1 MIGSILEGKMKIG
14 LKSVGVMSLMGVAA
28 YAGPITTVPWDGHPG
43 AVSFTFDDCE
53 ISQLNNLGD
62 YFEQNQDIKVTFF
75 LTGGMNA
82 GNQSKY
88 FPMVEKGHEIG
99 NHSKTHADLTNTN
112 NLKGEV
118 TDYKH
123 DLEQRSGA
131 EVISFATPYCYYNDA
146 VEAEIA
152 KEHIVNR
159 NCQGATKYKWD
170 EEPIWERISSD
181 CYQGN
186 TQQSKGNMSE
196 AKQKNAWTVQLNH
209 GVTGGGGYSISKN
222 DMISIMD
229 EAKAQGLWRAP
240 MGRVAAYYRAHF
252 VIDKATS
259 TDIDGGFK
267 VTWKSPHSAMP
278 KSVPLRVKIEGAE
291 GKTVKQ
297 KGKEVKAED
306 DGSFVIE
313 FMDLELEVVGAAAA
327 PESSSS
333 EAPASSSDTPTSSSA
348 VASSDGKAPA
358 SSSEKAPTS
367 SSAEVTSSADAP
379 ASSADAIAQN
389 IHWASQTPTT
399 FTVFSATG
407 VLVKTFV
414 AIPQSA
420 EDSFKALQIPHG
432 TYYIKDLKS
441 NYIKKVVK

>member
-1 MIGSILEGKMKIG
+1 MK
-14 LKSVGVMSLMGVAA
+14 LVFRSVVAMSLMGVAA

-209 GVTGGGGYSISKN
+209 AVTGGGGYSISKN

-297 KGKEVKAED
+297 KGKEIKAED

-313 FMDLELEVVGAAAA
+313 FMDLELEVVGAVAAA
-327 PESSSS
+327 SSSS
-333 EAPASSSDTPTSSSA
+333 EAPASSSEAQSSSSA
-348 VASSDGKAPA
+348 VASSDAKPASSSDAPA
-358 SSSEKAPTS
+358 SSSAEATS
-367 SSAEVTSSADAP
+367 SSAGPTSSP
-379 ASSADAIAQN
+379 DAIAQN
-389 IHWASQTPTT
+389 VEWASHVPTT
-399 FTVFSATG
+399 FAVFSATG
-407 VLVKTFV
+407 VLVKSFV
-414 AIPQSA
+414 AAPQSA
-420 EDSFKALQIPHG
+420 ESALKALQVPHG
-432 TYYIKDLKS
+432 TYYLKDLKS

>member
-1 MIGSILEGKMKIG
+1 MKVISAAV
-14 LKSVGVMSLMGVAA
+14 LSLMGVAA

-62 YFEQNQDIKVTFF
+62 YFEKNQDIKVTFF

-88 FPMVEKGHEIG
+88 FPMAEKGHEIG
-99 NHSKTHADLTNTN
+99 NHSKSHDDLTKSGI
-112 NLKGEV
+112 NLKSEI

-131 EVISFATPYCYYNDA
+131 EVVAFATPYCYYNDA

-152 KEHIVNR
+152 KAHIVNR

-170 EEPIWERISSD
+170 EEPVWERISSD

-209 GVTGGGGYSISKN
+209 GVDGAGFGYGITPS

-259 TDIDGGFK
+259 TNIDGGFK
-267 VTWKSPHSAMP
+267 VTWTSPHSAMP
-278 KSVPLRVKIEGAE
+278 KSVPLRVKIEGAD

-297 KGKEVKAED
+297 KGKEIQAED

-313 FMDLELEVVGAAAA
+313 FMDLELEVVGAA
-327 PESSSS
+327 PVSSSS
-333 EAPASSSDTPTSSSA
+333 VEPPASSATVVPTSSNT
-348 VASSDGKAPA
+348 VASSDAT
-358 SSSEKAPTS
+358 APTS
-367 SSAEVTSSADAP
+367 SADVPTSSTT
-379 ASSADAIAQN
+379 AIAQDLQ
-389 IHWASQTPTT
+389 WASQEPTT
-399 FTVFSATG
+399 FAVFSVTG
-407 VLVKTFV
+407 VLVKSFV
-414 AIPQSA
+414 ATPQSA
-420 EDSFKALQIPHG
+420 EGAFKALQIPHG
-432 TYYIKDLKS
+432 TYYLKDLKS
-441 NYIKKVVK
+441 SYIRKVMK

>member
-1 MIGSILEGKMKIG
+1 MKIG

-327 PESSSS
+327 PESSSAD
-333 EAPASSSDTPTSSSA
+333 APASSSDTPTSSSA

-407 VLVKTFV
+407 VLVKSFV
-414 AIPQSA
+414 AALQSA

>member
-1 MIGSILEGKMKIG
+1 MKVFF
-14 LKSVGVMSLMGVAA
+14 KSVALMSLMGTAA

-53 ISQLNNLGD
+53 ISQLNNLGE

-99 NHSKTHADLTNTN
+99 NHSKTHADLTSSN
-112 NLKGEV
+112 NLTGEI
-118 TDYKH
+118 TDYKY
-123 DLEQRSGA
+123 DLEQRSKA
-131 EVISFATPYCYYNDA
+131 EVVSFATPYCYYNDA

-152 KEHIVNR
+152 KAHIVNR

-170 EEPIWERISSD
+170 EEPVWERISSD

-209 GVTGGGGYSISKN
+209 GVDGAGFGYGITPS

-252 VIDKATS
+252 VIDKAAA
-259 TDIDGGFK
+259 TDVDGGFK
-267 VTWKSPHSAMP
+267 VTWTSPHPAMP

-297 KGKEVKAED
+297 KGKEIEAES

-313 FMDLELEVVGAAAA
+313 FMDLELEVVSAA

-333 EAPASSSDTPTSSSA
+333 EETLESS
-348 VASSDGKAPA
+348 
-358 SSSEKAPTS
+358 SSSEEAPLS
-367 SSAEVTSSADAP
+367 STT
-379 ASSADAIAQN
+379 AIARN
-389 IHWASQTPTT
+389 LEWANQAPTT
-399 FTVFSATG
+399 FAVFSATG
-407 VLVKTFV
+407 ALVKSFEAT
-414 AIPQSA
+414 AQSA
-420 EDSFKALQIPHG
+420 EGSFKALQIPHG
-432 TYYIKDLKS
+432 TYYLKDLKS
-441 NYIKKVVK
+441 SYIKKVVK

>member
-1 MIGSILEGKMKIG
+1 MKAVF
-14 LKSVGVMSLMGVAA
+14 KTVAVMSLMGAAA
-28 YAGPITTVPWDGHPG
+28 YAAPITTVPWNGHPG

-62 YFEQNQDIKVTFF
+62 YFEKNQDIKVTFF

-99 NHSKTHADLTNTN
+99 NHSKTHSDLTNSN
-112 NLKGEV
+112 NLKGEI
-118 TDYKH
+118 TDYKY
-123 DLEQRSGA
+123 DLEQRSKA
-131 EVISFATPYCYYNDA
+131 EVVAFATPYCYYNDA

-152 KEHIVNR
+152 KAHIVNR
-159 NCQGATKYKWD
+159 NCQGATKYKWN

-209 GVTGGGGYSISKN
+209 GVDGAGFGYGITPS

-252 VIDKATS
+252 VIDKAAA
-259 TDIDGGFK
+259 TDIEGGFK

-278 KSVPLRVKIEGAE
+278 KSVPLRVNIEGAE

-297 KGKEVKAED
+297 KGKEIQAEE
-306 DGSFVIE
+306 DGSYVIE
-313 FMDLELEVVGAAAA
+313 FMDLELEVVGAAPASSSSEVA
-327 PESSSS
+327 PESSS
-333 EAPASSSDTPTSSSA
+333 EVAPASSSVDVPTSS
-348 VASSDGKAPA
+348 
-358 SSSEKAPTS
+358 T
-367 SSAEVTSSADAP
+367 
-379 ASSADAIAQN
+379 DAIAQDFR
-389 IHWASQTPTT
+389 WTSQEPTT
-399 FTVFSATG
+399 FAVFSATG
-407 VLVKTFV
+407 AMVKTFT
-414 AIPQSA
+414 ATAQSA
-420 EDSFKALQIPHG
+420 EGSFKALQIPHG
-432 TYYIKDLKS
+432 TYYLKDLKS
-441 NYIKKVVK
+441 SYIKKVMK

>member
-1 MIGSILEGKMKIG
+1 MKAV
-14 LKSVGVMSLMGVAA
+14 LKPVVLMSLLGAVA
-28 YAGPITTVPWDGHPG
+28 YAGPITTVPWNGYPG

-53 ISQLNNLGD
+53 ISQLNNLGE
-62 YFEQNQDIKVTFF
+62 YFEKNEDIKVTFF

-82 GNQSKY
+82 GNQPKY
-88 FPMVEKGHEIG
+88 FPMVAKGHEIG
-99 NHSKTHADLTNTN
+99 NHSKTHSDLTAGGA
-112 NLKGEV
+112 NLKSEI

-123 DLEQRSGA
+123 TLESNGDFDVVA
-131 EVISFATPYCYYNDA
+131 FATPYCYYNDA

-209 GVTGGGGYSISKN
+209 GVDGRGFGYGIEPS

-252 VIDKATS
+252 VIDKATA
-259 TDIDGGFK
+259 TNIDGGFK
-267 VTWKSPHSAMP
+267 VTWTSPHPAMP
-278 KSVPLRVKIEGAE
+278 RSVPLRVKIEGVE

-297 KGKEVKAED
+297 KGKEISAET

-313 FMDLELEVVGAAAA
+313 FMDLELEVVGAAT
-327 PESSSS
+327 ESSSS
-333 EAPASSSDTPTSSSA
+333 E
-348 VASSDGKAPA
+348 
-358 SSSEKAPTS
+358 
-367 SSAEVTSSADAP
+367 EVTSSSSED
-379 ASSADAIAQN
+379 ASSSSTTAITQN
-389 IHWASQTPTT
+389 LQWASQEPTT
-399 FTVFSATG
+399 FAVFSATG
-407 VLVKTFV
+407 VLVKSFV
-414 AIPQSA
+414 TAPQSA
-420 EDSFKALQIPHG
+420 EASFRALQIPHG
-432 TYYIKDLKS
+432 TYYLKDLKS
-441 NYIKKVVK
+441 SNIKKVVK

>member
-1 MIGSILEGKMKIG
+1 MKIVF
-14 LKSVGVMSLMGVAA
+14 KSAAVLSLMGVAA
-28 YAGPITTVPWDGHPG
+28 YAGPITTVPWNGHPG
-43 AVSFTFDDCE
+43 AVSFTFDDSE

-62 YFEQNQDIKVTFF
+62 YFEKNQDIKVTFF
-75 LTGGMNA
+75 MTGGMNA

-88 FPMVEKGHEIG
+88 FPMAAKGHEIG
-99 NHSKTHADLTNTN
+99 NHSKTHADLTKSN
-112 NLKGEV
+112 NLKGEI
-118 TDYKH
+118 TDYKY

-131 EVISFATPYCYYNDA
+131 EVVAFATPYCYYNDA

-152 KEHIVNR
+152 KAHIVNR

-170 EEPIWERISSD
+170 EEPVWERISSD

-209 GVTGGGGYSISKN
+209 AVSGGGGYSISKD

-252 VIDKATS
+252 VIDKATA
-259 TDIDGGFK
+259 TDVEGGFK

-291 GKTVKQ
+291 GKTVSQ
-297 KGKEVKAED
+297 KGKEVKAEE
-306 DGSFVIE
+306 DGSYVIE
-313 FMDLELEVVGAAAA
+313 FMDLELEVVGAAQA

-333 EAPASSSDTPTSSSA
+333 EVAPE
-348 VASSDGKAPA
+348 
-358 SSSEKAPTS
+358 SSSEVAPTS
-367 SSAEVTSSADAP
+367 SSVEEPPTSST
-379 ASSADAIAQN
+379 DAIAQDLQ
-389 IHWASQTPTT
+389 WVSQGPTT
-399 FTVFSATG
+399 FAVFSATG
-407 VLVKTFV
+407 AMVKTFT
-414 AIPQSA
+414 ATAESA
-420 EDSFKALQIPHG
+420 EGAFKAMQIPHG
-432 TYYIKDLKS
+432 TYYLKDLKS
-441 NYIKKVVK
+441 SYVKKVVK

>member
-1 MIGSILEGKMKIG
+1 MKAVF
-14 LKSVGVMSLMGVAA
+14 KTVAVMSLMGAAA
-28 YAGPITTVPWDGHPG
+28 YAAPITTVPWNGHPG

-62 YFEQNQDIKVTFF
+62 YFEKNQDIKVTFF

-99 NHSKTHADLTNTN
+99 NHSKTHSDLTNSN
-112 NLKGEV
+112 NLKGEI
-118 TDYKH
+118 TDYKY
-123 DLEQRSGA
+123 DLEQRSKA
-131 EVISFATPYCYYNDA
+131 EVVAFATPYCYYNDA

-152 KEHIVNR
+152 KAHIVNR
-159 NCQGATKYKWD
+159 NCQGATKYKWN

-209 GVTGGGGYSISKN
+209 GVDGAGFGYGITPS

-252 VIDKATS
+252 VIDKAAA
-259 TDIDGGFK
+259 TDIEGGFK

-278 KSVPLRVKIEGAE
+278 KSVPLRVNIEGAE

-297 KGKEVKAED
+297 KGKEIQAEE
-306 DGSFVIE
+306 DGSYVIE
-313 FMDLELEVVGAAAA
+313 FMDLELEVVGAAPASSSSEVA
-327 PESSSS
+327 PESSS
-333 EAPASSSDTPTSSSA
+333 EVAPASSSVDVPTSS
-348 VASSDGKAPA
+348 
-358 SSSEKAPTS
+358 T
-367 SSAEVTSSADAP
+367 
-379 ASSADAIAQN
+379 DAIAQDFR
-389 IHWASQTPTT
+389 WTSQEPTT
-399 FTVFSATG
+399 FAVFCATG
-407 VLVKTFV
+407 AMVKTFT
-414 AIPQSA
+414 ATAQSA
-420 EDSFKALQIPHG
+420 EGSFKALQIPHG
-432 TYYIKDLKS
+432 TYYLKDLKS
-441 NYIKKVVK
+441 SYIKKVVK

>member
-1 MIGSILEGKMKIG
+1 MKIG

-327 PESSSS
+327 PESSSA
-333 EAPASSSDTPTSSSA
+333 EAPASSSDSPTSSSE
-348 VASSDGKAPA
+348 VASSDGKTPA

-367 SSAEVTSSADAP
+367 SSAEVTSSAETP

-389 IHWASQTPTT
+389 VQWASQTPTT

>member
-1 MIGSILEGKMKIG
+1 M
-14 LKSVGVMSLMGVAA
+14 KSVLKPAVALSLMGALA
-28 YAGPITTVPWDGHPG
+28 YAAPITTVPWDGHPG
-43 AVSFTFDDCE
+43 AVSFTFDDSE

-62 YFEQNQDIKVTFF
+62 YFEKNQDIKVTFF
-75 LTGGMNA
+75 MTGGMNA

-88 FPMVEKGHEIG
+88 FPMAAKGHEIG
-99 NHSKTHADLTNTN
+99 NHSKTHSDLTAAGA
-112 NLKGEV
+112 NLKAEI
-118 TDYKH
+118 TDYKY

-131 EVISFATPYCYYNDA
+131 EVVAFATPYCYYNDA

-152 KEHIVNR
+152 KAHIVNR
-159 NCQGATKYKWD
+159 NCQGATKYKWN

-209 GVTGGGGYSISKN
+209 GVDGAGFGYGITPS

-252 VIDKATS
+252 VIDKAASTS
-259 TDIDGGFK
+259 IDGGFK
-267 VTWKSPHSAMP
+267 VTWTSPHPAMP

-297 KGKEVKAED
+297 KGKEIQAES
-306 DGSFVIE
+306 DGSYVIE
-313 FMDLELEVVGAAAA
+313 FMDLELEVVGAAAPA
-327 PESSSS
+327 SSSS
-333 EAPASSSDTPTSSSA
+333 EEVSSSSEVVSSSSVEDASSSSTI
-348 VASSDGKAPA
+348 
-358 SSSEKAPTS
+358 
-367 SSAEVTSSADAP
+367 
-379 ASSADAIAQN
+379 AIAQDLR
-389 IHWASQTPTT
+389 WASQEPTT
-399 FTVFSATG
+399 FAVFSATG

-414 AIPQSA
+414 AAPQSA
-420 EDSFKALQIPHG
+420 EGSFRALQVPHG
-432 TYYIKDLKS
+432 TYYLKDLKS
-441 NYIKKVVK
+441 SYIKKVVK

>member
-1 MIGSILEGKMKIG
+1 MKVG
-14 LKSVGVMSLMGVAA
+14 FKSAAVMSLMSAMA
-28 YAGPITTVPWDGHPG
+28 YAGPITTVPWNGHPG

-209 GVTGGGGYSISKN
+209 GVDGAGFGYGITPS

-259 TDIDGGFK
+259 TNIDGGFK

-278 KSVPLRVKIEGAE
+278 KSVPLRVKIEGAN

-297 KGKEVKAED
+297 KGKEIQAED

-313 FMDLELEVVGAAAA
+313 FMDLELEVVGAA
-327 PESSSS
+327 PVSSSS
-333 EAPASSSDTPTSSSA
+333 VEPPASSATVVPTSSNTV
-348 VASSDGKAPA
+348 VASSDAT
-358 SSSEKAPTS
+358 APTS
-367 SSAEVTSSADAP
+367 SADVPTSSTT
-379 ASSADAIAQN
+379 AIAQDLQ
-389 IHWASQTPTT
+389 WASQEPTT
-399 FTVFSATG
+399 FAVFSVTG
-407 VLVKTFV
+407 VLVKSFV
-414 AIPQSA
+414 ATSQSA
-420 EDSFKALQIPHG
+420 EGAFKALQIPHG
-432 TYYIKDLKS
+432 TYYLKDLKS
-441 NYIKKVVK
+441 SYIRKVVK

>member
-1 MIGSILEGKMKIG
+1 MKAVFGSVAFIL
-14 LKSVGVMSLMGVAA
+14 LMGAVA

-62 YFEQNQDIKVTFF
+62 YFEKNQDIKVTFF

-88 FPMVEKGHEIG
+88 FPMAEKGHEIG
-99 NHSKTHADLTNTN
+99 NHSKTHSDLTNSN
-112 NLKGEV
+112 NLKGEI
-118 TDYKH
+118 TDYKY
-123 DLEQRSGA
+123 DLEQRSKA
-131 EVISFATPYCYYNDA
+131 EVVAFATPYCYYNDA

-152 KEHIVNR
+152 KAHIVNR
-159 NCQGATKYKWD
+159 NCQGATKYKWN

-209 GVTGGGGYSISKN
+209 GVDGAGFGYGITPS

-252 VIDKATS
+252 VIDKAAA
-259 TDIDGGFK
+259 TDIEGGFK

-278 KSVPLRVKIEGAE
+278 KSVPLRVNIEGAE

-297 KGKEVKAED
+297 KGKEIQAEE
-306 DGSFVIE
+306 DGSYVIE
-313 FMDLELEVVGAAAA
+313 FMDLELEVVGAAPASSSSEVA
-327 PESSSS
+327 PESSS
-333 EAPASSSDTPTSSSA
+333 EVAPASSSVDVPTSS
-348 VASSDGKAPA
+348 
-358 SSSEKAPTS
+358 T
-367 SSAEVTSSADAP
+367 
-379 ASSADAIAQN
+379 DAIAQDFR
-389 IHWASQTPTT
+389 WASQEPTT
-399 FTVFSATG
+399 FAVFSATG
-407 VLVKTFV
+407 AMVKTFT
-414 AIPQSA
+414 ATAQSA
-420 EDSFKALQIPHG
+420 EGSFKALQVPHG
-432 TYYIKDLKS
+432 TYYLKDLKS
-441 NYIKKVVK
+441 SYVKKVVK

>member
-1 MIGSILEGKMKIG
+1 MKIVSAAV
-14 LKSVGVMSLMGVAA
+14 LSLMGAMA
-28 YAGPITTVPWDGHPG
+28 YAGPITTVPWNGYPG

-62 YFEQNQDIKVTFF
+62 YFEKNQDIKVTFF

-88 FPMVEKGHEIG
+88 FPMAAKGHEIG
-99 NHSKTHADLTNTN
+99 NHSKTHSDLTANGA
-112 NLKGEV
+112 NLKSEI
-118 TDYKH
+118 TEYKH
-123 DLEQRSGA
+123 TLESKCDF
-131 EVISFATPYCYYNDA
+131 EVVSFATPYCYYNDA

-159 NCQGATKYKWD
+159 NCQGATKYKWN
-170 EEPIWERISSD
+170 EEPVWERISSD

-196 AKQKNAWTVQLNH
+196 AKKLNAWTVQLNH
-209 GVTGGGGYSISKN
+209 GVDGRGFGYGIEPS

-297 KGKEVKAED
+297 KGKEIQAES

-313 FMDLELEVVGAAAA
+313 FMDLELEVVGAAA

-333 EAPASSSDTPTSSSA
+333 EAPASSSSDKVSSS
-348 VASSDGKAPA
+348 S
-358 SSSEKAPTS
+358 T
-367 SSAEVTSSADAP
+367 T
-379 ASSADAIAQN
+379 AIAQN
-389 IHWASQTPTT
+389 IQWTSQEPTT
-399 FTVFSATG
+399 FAVFSATG
-407 VLVKTFV
+407 VLVKSFEATL
-414 AIPQSA
+414 QSA
-420 EDSFKALQIPHG
+420 EGSFKALQIPHG
-432 TYYIKDLKS
+432 TYYLKDLNS
-441 NYIKKVVK
+441 SYIKKVAK

>member
-1 MIGSILEGKMKIG
+1 MKIG
-14 LKSVGVMSLMGVAA
+14 FKSVGVMSLMGVAA

-53 ISQLNNLGD
+53 ISQLNNLGE
-62 YFEQNQDIKVTFF
+62 YFDKNDDIKVTFF

-259 TDIDGGFK
+259 TDIEGGFK
-267 VTWKSPHSAMP
+267 VTWTSPHSAMP

-297 KGKEVKAED
+297 KGREVKAED
-306 DGSFVIE
+306 DGSYVIE

-327 PESSSS
+327 PESSSA
-333 EAPASSSDTPTSSSA
+333 EAPASSSDSPTSSSE
-348 VASSDGKAPA
+348 VASSDGKTPA

-367 SSAEVTSSADAP
+367 SSAEVTSSAEAP
-379 ASSADAIAQN
+379 TSSTDAIAQN
-389 IHWASQTPTT
+389 VQWSSNVPTT
-399 FTVFSATG
+399 FAVFSATG
-407 VLVKTFV
+407 VLVKSFV
-414 AIPQSA
+414 ANPQSA
-420 EDSFKALQIPHG
+420 VDSFKALQIPHG
-432 TYYIKDLKS
+432 TYYLKDLKS
-441 NYIKKVVK
+441 NYIKKVVR

>member
-1 MIGSILEGKMKIG
+1 MK
-14 LKSVGVMSLMGVAA
+14 LVFRSVVAMSLMGVAA

-327 PESSSS
+327 ASSSS
-333 EAPASSSDTPTSSSA
+333 EAPASSSEAQSSSSA
-348 VASSDGKAPA
+348 VASSDAKPASSSDAPA
-358 SSSEKAPTS
+358 SSSAEATS
-367 SSAEVTSSADAP
+367 SSAGPTSSP
-379 ASSADAIAQN
+379 DAIAQN
-389 IHWASQTPTT
+389 VEWASHVPTT
-399 FTVFSATG
+399 FAVFSATG

-420 EDSFKALQIPHG
+420 ESALKALQVPHG
-432 TYYIKDLKS
+432 TYYLKDLKS

>member
-1 MIGSILEGKMKIG
+1 MKAVFGSVAFI
-14 LKSVGVMSLMGVAA
+14 SLMGAVA

-62 YFEQNQDIKVTFF
+62 YFEKNQDIKVTFF

-88 FPMVEKGHEIG
+88 FPMAEKGHEIG
-99 NHSKTHADLTNTN
+99 NHSKTHSDLTNSN
-112 NLKGEV
+112 NLKGEI
-118 TDYKH
+118 TDYKY
-123 DLEQRSGA
+123 DLEQRSKA
-131 EVISFATPYCYYNDA
+131 EVVAFATPYCYYNDA

-152 KEHIVNR
+152 KAHIVNR
-159 NCQGATKYKWD
+159 NCQGATKYKWN
-170 EEPIWERISSD
+170 EEPVWERISSD

-209 GVTGGGGYSISKN
+209 GVDGAGFGYGITPS

-252 VIDKATS
+252 VIDKATA
-259 TDIDGGFK
+259 TDIEGGFK

-278 KSVPLRVKIEGAE
+278 KSVPLRVNIEGAE

-297 KGKEVKAED
+297 KGKEIQAES

-313 FMDLELEVVGAAAA
+313 FMDLELEVVGAAPA
-327 PESSSS
+327 SSSS
-333 EAPASSSDTPTSSSA
+333 EAPASSSAEAPKSSA
-348 VASSDGKAPA
+348 G
-358 SSSEKAPTS
+358 KAPTS
-367 SSAEVTSSADAP
+367 SSDVATSSASTP
-379 ASSADAIAQN
+379 TSSPDAIVPNFQW
-389 IHWASQTPTT
+389 ISQEPTT
-399 FTVFSATG
+399 FAVFSATG
-407 VLVKTFV
+407 VLVKSFV
-414 AIPQSA
+414 ATTKSA
-420 EDSFKALQIPHG
+420 ESAFKALQIPHG
-432 TYYIKDLKS
+432 TYFLKDLKS
-441 NYIKKVVK
+441 RYIKKVVK

>member
-1 MIGSILEGKMKIG
+1 MKVISAAV
-14 LKSVGVMSLMGVAA
+14 LSLMGVAA
-28 YAGPITTVPWDGHPG
+28 YAGPITTVPWNGHPG
-43 AVSFTFDDCE
+43 AVSFTFDDSE

-62 YFEQNQDIKVTFF
+62 YFEKNQDIKVTFF
-75 LTGGMNA
+75 MTGGMNA

-88 FPMVEKGHEIG
+88 FPMAEKGHEIG
-99 NHSKTHADLTNTN
+99 NHSKTHSDLTKSN
-112 NLKGEV
+112 NLKSEI
-118 TDYKH
+118 TDYKY
-123 DLEQRSGA
+123 DLEQRSKA
-131 EVISFATPYCYYNDA
+131 EVVAFATPYCYYNDA

-152 KEHIVNR
+152 KAHIVNR

-209 GVTGGGGYSISKN
+209 GVDGAGFGYGITPS

-259 TDIDGGFK
+259 TNIDGGFK
-267 VTWKSPHSAMP
+267 VTWTSPHSAMP
-278 KSVPLRVKIEGAE
+278 KSVPLRVKIEGAD

-297 KGKEVKAED
+297 KGKEIQPED

-313 FMDLELEVVGAAAA
+313 FMDLELEVVGAA
-327 PESSSS
+327 PVSSSS
-333 EAPASSSDTPTSSSA
+333 VEPPASSATVVPTSSSTV
-348 VASSDGKAPA
+348 VASSDAT
-358 SSSEKAPTS
+358 APTS
-367 SSAEVTSSADAP
+367 SADVPTSSTI
-379 ASSADAIAQN
+379 AIAQDLQ
-389 IHWASQTPTT
+389 WASQEPTT
-399 FTVFSATG
+399 FAVFSVTG
-407 VLVKTFV
+407 VLVKSFV
-414 AIPQSA
+414 ATAQSA
-420 EDSFKALQIPHG
+420 EGSFKALQIPHG
-432 TYYIKDLKS
+432 TYYLKDMKS
-441 NYIKKVVK
+441 SYIKKVVK

>member
-1 MIGSILEGKMKIG
+1 
-14 LKSVGVMSLMGVAA
+14 MGVVA

-53 ISQLNNLGD
+53 ISQLNNLGE
-62 YFEQNQDIKVTFF
+62 YFDKNDDIKVTFF

-252 VIDKATS
+252 VIDKAAS

-327 PESSSS
+327 ASSSS
-333 EAPASSSDTPTSSSA
+333 EAPASSSEAQSSSSA
-348 VASSDGKAPA
+348 VASSDAKPASSSDAPA
-358 SSSEKAPTS
+358 SSSAEATS
-367 SSAEVTSSADAP
+367 SSAGPTSSP
-379 ASSADAIAQN
+379 DAIAQN
-389 IHWASQTPTT
+389 VEWASHVPTT
-399 FTVFSATG
+399 FAVFSATG
-407 VLVKTFV
+407 VLVKSFV
-414 AIPQSA
+414 AAPQSA
-420 EDSFKALQIPHG
+420 ESALKALQVPHG
-432 TYYIKDLKS
+432 TYYLKDLKS

>member
-1 MIGSILEGKMKIG
+1 MKIG

-62 YFEQNQDIKVTFF
+62 YFDKNDDIKVTFF

-252 VIDKATS
+252 VIDKAAS

-297 KGKEVKAED
+297 KGKEVKAES

-333 EAPASSSDTPTSSSA
+333 AEAPTSSSEA
-348 VASSDGKAPA
+348 PTSSSVVASSDGKTPA
-358 SSSEKAPTS
+358 SSSEGTPTS
-367 SSAEVTSSADAP
+367 SSTEVTSSAGP
-379 ASSADAIAQN
+379 TSSADAIAQN
-389 IHWASQTPTT
+389 VQWSSNTPTT
-399 FTVFSATG
+399 FAAFSATG

-420 EDSFKALQIPHG
+420 EESFKAQQVPHG
-432 TYYIKDLKS
+432 TYYLKDLKS

>member
-1 MIGSILEGKMKIG
+1 MK
-14 LKSVGVMSLMGVAA
+14 LVFRSVVAMSLMGVAA

-327 PESSSS
+327 ASSSS
-333 EAPASSSDTPTSSSA
+333 EAPASSSEAQSSSSA
-348 VASSDGKAPA
+348 VASSDAKPASSSDAPA
-358 SSSEKAPTS
+358 SSSAEATS
-367 SSAEVTSSADAP
+367 SSAGPTSSP
-379 ASSADAIAQN
+379 DAIAQN
-389 IHWASQTPTT
+389 VEWASHVPTT
-399 FTVFSATG
+399 FAVFSATG
-407 VLVKTFV
+407 VLVKSFV
-414 AIPQSA
+414 AAPQSA
-420 EDSFKALQIPHG
+420 ESALKALQVPHG
-432 TYYIKDLKS
+432 TYYLKDLKS

>member
-1 MIGSILEGKMKIG
+1 MK
-14 LKSVGVMSLMGVAA
+14 LVFRSVVAMSLMGVAA

-297 KGKEVKAED
+297 KGKEIKAED

-313 FMDLELEVVGAAAA
+313 FMDLELEVVSAVAAA
-327 PESSSS
+327 SSSS
-333 EAPASSSDTPTSSSA
+333 EAPASSSEAQSSSSA
-348 VASSDGKAPA
+348 VASSDAKPASSSDAPA
-358 SSSEKAPTS
+358 SSSAEATS
-367 SSAEVTSSADAP
+367 SSAGPTSSP
-379 ASSADAIAQN
+379 DAIAQN
-389 IHWASQTPTT
+389 VEWASHVPTT
-399 FTVFSATG
+399 FAVFSATG
-407 VLVKTFV
+407 VLVKSFV
-414 AIPQSA
+414 AAPQSA
-420 EDSFKALQIPHG
+420 ESALKALQVPHG
-432 TYYIKDLKS
+432 TYYLKDLKS

>member
-1 MIGSILEGKMKIG
+1 MKIG
-14 LKSVGVMSLMGVAA
+14 FKSVGIMSLMGVAA

-53 ISQLNNLGD
+53 ISQLNNLGE
-62 YFEQNQDIKVTFF
+62 YFDKNDDIKVTFF

-82 GNQSKY
+82 GNQPKY
-88 FPMVEKGHEIG
+88 FPMVAKGHEIG
-99 NHSKTHADLTNTN
+99 NHSKSHSDLTAAGA
-112 NLKGEV
+112 NLKSEI

-123 DLEQRSGA
+123 TLESNGDFD
-131 EVISFATPYCYYNDA
+131 VVSFATPYCYYNDA

-209 GVTGGGGYSISKN
+209 GVDGAGFGYGIQPS

-259 TDIDGGFK
+259 TEIDGGFK
-267 VTWKSPHSAMP
+267 VTWTSPHPAMP
-278 KSVPLRVKIEGAE
+278 RSVPLRVKIEGAD

-297 KGKEVKAED
+297 KGKEVKAES

-333 EAPASSSDTPTSSSA
+333 AEAPTSSSEAPASSSV
-348 VASSDGKAPA
+348 VASSDGKTPA
-358 SSSEKAPTS
+358 SSSEGTPTS
-367 SSAEVTSSADAP
+367 SSAEVTSSAGP
-379 ASSADAIAQN
+379 TSSADAIAQN
-389 IHWASQTPTT
+389 VQWASQTPTT
-399 FTVFSATG
+399 FAAFSATG

-420 EDSFKALQIPHG
+420 EESFKAQQVPHG
-432 TYYIKDLKS
+432 TYYLKDLKS

>member
-1 MIGSILEGKMKIG
+1 MKIG
-14 LKSVGVMSLMGVAA
+14 FKSVAVMSLMGVAA

-53 ISQLNNLGD
+53 ISQLNNLGE
-62 YFEQNQDIKVTFF
+62 YFDKNDDIKVTFF

-82 GNQSKY
+82 GNQPKY
-88 FPMVEKGHEIG
+88 FPMVAKGHEIG

-297 KGKEVKAED
+297 KGKEVKAES

-333 EAPASSSDTPTSSSA
+333 AEAPTSSSEAPASSSA
-348 VASSDGKAPA
+348 VASSDGKTPA
-358 SSSEKAPTS
+358 SSSEGTPTS
-367 SSAEVTSSADAP
+367 SSTEVTSSADP
-379 ASSADAIAQN
+379 TSSADAIAQN
-389 IHWASQTPTT
+389 VQWSSNTPTT
-399 FTVFSATG
+399 FAAFSATG

-420 EDSFKALQIPHG
+420 EESFKALQVPHG
-432 TYYIKDLKS
+432 TYYLKDLKS

>member
-1 MIGSILEGKMKIG
+1 MNGSILEGKMKIG
-14 LKSVGVMSLMGVAA
+14 FKSVGVMSLMGVAA

-53 ISQLNNLGD
+53 ISQLNNLGE
-62 YFEQNQDIKVTFF
+62 YFDKNDDIKVTFF

-259 TDIDGGFK
+259 TDIEGGFK
-267 VTWKSPHSAMP
+267 VTWTSPHPAMP
-278 KSVPLRVKIEGAE
+278 KSVPLRVKIEGAD

-297 KGKEVKAED
+297 KGKEIKAED
-306 DGSFVIE
+306 DGSYVIE

-327 PESSSS
+327 PESSSA
-333 EAPASSSDTPTSSSA
+333 EAPASSSDSPTSSSE
-348 VASSDGKAPA
+348 VASSDGKTPA

-367 SSAEVTSSADAP
+367 SSAEVTSSAEAP
-379 ASSADAIAQN
+379 TSSADAIAQN
-389 IHWASQTPTT
+389 VQWVSNVPTT
-399 FTVFSATG
+399 FAVFSATG
-407 VLVKTFV
+407 VLVKSFV
-414 AIPQSA
+414 ANPQSA
-420 EDSFKALQIPHG
+420 VDSFKALQIPHG
-432 TYYIKDLKS
+432 TYYLKDLKS
-441 NYIKKVVK
+441 NYIKKVVR

>member
-1 MIGSILEGKMKIG
+1 
-14 LKSVGVMSLMGVAA
+14 MGVAA

-53 ISQLNNLGD
+53 ISQLNNLGE
-62 YFEQNQDIKVTFF
+62 YFDKNDDIKVTFF

-82 GNQSKY
+82 GNQPKY
-88 FPMVEKGHEIG
+88 FPMVAKGHEIG

-278 KSVPLRVKIEGAE
+278 KSVPLRVKIEGAD

-297 KGKEVKAED
+297 KGKEVKAES

-333 EAPASSSDTPTSSSA
+333 SEAPTSSSEAPASSSV
-348 VASSDGKAPA
+348 VASSDGKTPA
-358 SSSEKAPTS
+358 SSSEGTPT

-420 EDSFKALQIPHG
+420 EESFKALQVPHG
-432 TYYIKDLKS
+432 TYYLKDLKS

>member
-1 MIGSILEGKMKIG
+1 MKVI
-14 LKSVGVMSLMGVAA
+14 SVVAMSLMGAAA
-28 YAGPITTVPWDGHPG
+28 YAGPITTVPWNGYPG

-62 YFEQNQDIKVTFF
+62 YFEKNQDIKVTFF

-88 FPMVEKGHEIG
+88 FPMAEKGHEIG
-99 NHSKTHADLTNTN
+99 NHSKTHSDLTKSN
-112 NLKGEV
+112 NLKGEI
-118 TDYKH
+118 TDYKN
-123 DLEQRSGA
+123 DLEQRSKA
-131 EVISFATPYCYYNDA
+131 EVVSFATPYCYYNDA

-152 KEHIVNR
+152 KAHIVNR
-159 NCQGATKYKWD
+159 NCQGATKYKWN
-170 EEPIWERISSD
+170 EEPVWERISSD

-209 GVTGGGGYSISKN
+209 GVDGGGFGYGITPS

-252 VIDKATS
+252 VIDKATA

-267 VTWKSPHSAMP
+267 VTWKSPHPAMP

-297 KGKEVKAED
+297 KGKEIQAEE

-313 FMDLELEVVGAAAA
+313 FMDLELEVVGAA
-327 PESSSS
+327 PKSSSS
-333 EAPASSSDTPTSSSA
+333 EEAPASSSSKQAPDSSNSA
-348 VASSDGKAPA
+348 EEA
-358 SSSEKAPTS
+358 SSSSTI
-367 SSAEVTSSADAP
+367 
-379 ASSADAIAQN
+379 AIAQN
-389 IHWASQTPTT
+389 FQRASLEPTI
-399 FTVFSATG
+399 FAVFSATG
-407 VLVKTFV
+407 VLVKSFEAT
-414 AIPQSA
+414 ALSA
-420 EDSFKALQIPHG
+420 EGSFKALQIPHG
-432 TYYIKDLKS
+432 TYYLKDLKS
-441 NYIKKVVK
+441 RYIKKMMK

>member
-1 MIGSILEGKMKIG
+1 MNGSILEGKMKIG
-14 LKSVGVMSLMGVAA
+14 FKSVGVMSLMGVAA

-306 DGSFVIE
+306 DGSYVIE

-327 PESSSS
+327 PESSSA
-333 EAPASSSDTPTSSSA
+333 EAPASSSDSPTSSSE
-348 VASSDGKAPA
+348 VASSDGKTPA

-367 SSAEVTSSADAP
+367 SSAEVTSSAETP

-389 IHWASQTPTT
+389 VQWVSNVPTT
-399 FTVFSATG
+399 FAVFSATG
-407 VLVKTFV
+407 VLVKSFV
-414 AIPQSA
+414 ANPQSA
-420 EDSFKALQIPHG
+420 VDSFKALQIPHG
-432 TYYIKDLKS
+432 TYYLKDLKS
-441 NYIKKVVK
+441 NYIKKVVR

>member
-1 MIGSILEGKMKIG
+1 MKVISAAV
-14 LKSVGVMSLMGVAA
+14 LSLMGVAA
-28 YAGPITTVPWDGHPG
+28 YAGPITTVPWNGHPG
-43 AVSFTFDDCE
+43 AVSFTFDDSE

-62 YFEQNQDIKVTFF
+62 YFEKNQDIKVTFF
-75 LTGGMNA
+75 MTGGMNA

-88 FPMVEKGHEIG
+88 FPMAEKGHEIG
-99 NHSKTHADLTNTN
+99 NHSKTHSDLTNSN
-112 NLKGEV
+112 NLKGEI
-118 TDYKH
+118 TDYKY

-131 EVISFATPYCYYNDA
+131 EVVAFATPYCYYNDA

-152 KEHIVNR
+152 KAHIVNR

-170 EEPIWERISSD
+170 EEPVWERISSD

-209 GVTGGGGYSISKN
+209 GVDGAGFGYGITPS

-259 TDIDGGFK
+259 TNIDGGFK
-267 VTWKSPHSAMP
+267 VTWTSPHSAMP
-278 KSVPLRVKIEGAE
+278 KSVPLRVKIEGAD

-297 KGKEVKAED
+297 KGKEIQPED

-313 FMDLELEVVGAAAA
+313 FMDLELEVVGAA
-327 PESSSS
+327 PVSSSS
-333 EAPASSSDTPTSSSA
+333 VEPPASSATVVPTSSSTV
-348 VASSDGKAPA
+348 VASSDAT
-358 SSSEKAPTS
+358 APTS
-367 SSAEVTSSADAP
+367 SADVPTSSTI
-379 ASSADAIAQN
+379 AIAQDLQ
-389 IHWASQTPTT
+389 WASQEPTT
-399 FTVFSATG
+399 FAVFSVTG
-407 VLVKTFV
+407 VLVKSFV
-414 AIPQSA
+414 ATAQSA
-420 EDSFKALQIPHG
+420 EGSFKALQIPHG
-432 TYYIKDLKS
+432 TYYLKDMKS
-441 NYIKKVVK
+441 SYIKKVVK

>member
-1 MIGSILEGKMKIG
+1 MKIG

-53 ISQLNNLGD
+53 ISQLNNLGE
-62 YFEQNQDIKVTFF
+62 YFDKNDDIKVTFF

-278 KSVPLRVKIEGAE
+278 KSVPLRVKIEGAD

-297 KGKEVKAED
+297 KGKEVKAES

-333 EAPASSSDTPTSSSA
+333 AEAPTSSSEAPESSSDTPTSSSA

-358 SSSEKAPTS
+358 SSSEKVPTS

-420 EDSFKALQIPHG
+420 EDSFKALQVPHG
-432 TYYIKDLKS
+432 TYYLKDLKS

>member
-1 MIGSILEGKMKIG
+1 MKVG
-14 LKSVGVMSLMGVAA
+14 FKSAAVLSMMGAMA
-28 YAGPITTVPWDGHPG
+28 YAGPITTVPWNGHPG
-43 AVSFTFDDCE
+43 AVSFTFDDSE

-62 YFEQNQDIKVTFF
+62 YFEKNQDIKVTFF
-75 LTGGMNA
+75 MTGGMNA

-88 FPMVEKGHEIG
+88 FPMAEKGHEIG
-99 NHSKTHADLTNTN
+99 NHSKTHSDLTNSN
-112 NLKGEV
+112 NLKGEI
-118 TDYKH
+118 TDYKY

-131 EVISFATPYCYYNDA
+131 EVVSFATPYCYYNDA

-152 KEHIVNR
+152 KAHIVNR

-170 EEPIWERISSD
+170 EEPVWERISSD

-209 GVTGGGGYSISKN
+209 GVDGAGFGYGITPS

-259 TDIDGGFK
+259 TNIDGGFK
-267 VTWKSPHSAMP
+267 VTWTSPHSAMP
-278 KSVPLRVKIEGAE
+278 KSVPLRVKIEGAD

-297 KGKEVKAED
+297 KGKEIQAED

-313 FMDLELEVVGAAAA
+313 FMDLELEVVGAA
-327 PESSSS
+327 PVSSSS
-333 EAPASSSDTPTSSSA
+333 VEPPASSATVVPTSSNTV
-348 VASSDGKAPA
+348 VASSDAT
-358 SSSEKAPTS
+358 APTS
-367 SSAEVTSSADAP
+367 SADVPTSSTI
-379 ASSADAIAQN
+379 AIAQDLQ
-389 IHWASQTPTT
+389 WASQEPTT
-399 FTVFSATG
+399 FAVFSVTG
-407 VLVKTFV
+407 VLVKSFV
-414 AIPQSA
+414 ATSQSA
-420 EDSFKALQIPHG
+420 EGAFKALQIPHG
-432 TYYIKDLKS
+432 TYYLKDLKS
-441 NYIKKVVK
+441 NYIRKVVK

>member
-1 MIGSILEGKMKIG
+1 
-14 LKSVGVMSLMGVAA
+14 MGVAA

-62 YFEQNQDIKVTFF
+62 YFDKNDDIKVTFF

-209 GVTGGGGYSISKN
+209 AVTGGGGYSISKD

-259 TDIDGGFK
+259 TDIEGGFK
-267 VTWKSPHSAMP
+267 VTWTSPHPAMP
-278 KSVPLRVKIEGAE
+278 RSVPLRVKIEGAD

-297 KGKEVKAED
+297 KGKEIKAED
-306 DGSFVIE
+306 DGSYVIE
-313 FMDLELEVVGAAAA
+313 FMDLELEVVGAAVA
-327 PESSSS
+327 PESSSA
-333 EAPASSSDTPTSSSA
+333 EAPASSSDSPTSSSE

-367 SSAEVTSSADAP
+367 SSAEVTSSAETP

-389 IHWASQTPTT
+389 VQWVSNVPTT
-399 FTVFSATG
+399 FAVFSATG
-407 VLVKTFV
+407 VLVKSFV
-414 AIPQSA
+414 ANPQSA
-420 EDSFKALQIPHG
+420 VDSFKALQIPHG
-432 TYYIKDLKS
+432 TYYLKDLKS
-441 NYIKKVVK
+441 NYIKKVVR